1 MADEITAS
9 GLSGNFSYEYR
20 LLRQSMVDALY
31 EQSNKIIQFLRQA
44 TIASFDATAERFPKP
59 PKLSAAGL
67 TDGTDMANTA
77 FTPTAVTLT
86 VGEVGLML
94 TLTDLA
100 RFSSIADY
108 EWYGAECGKA
118 VAEKLIGDIAGLAA
132 GFTGTTVGATGVN
145 LSEQNFRDAKTNLVT
160 ANVPGP
166 YAAMLHPVQVNDLET
181 SIGSTISAAGN
192 TGASARS
199 ETNDLSMG
207 PEMDAGMLYGV
218 RVVSSPQIPTAN
230 VGADRNGAMFA
241 ANRALAYVEKWAVRP
256 ELERD
261 ASLRA
266 TEIVVTAAYSVG
278 ELDDTSGVGIITDA

>member
-1 MADEITAS
+1 MANEIVAS
-9 GLSGNFSYEYR
+9 GLSGTFSYEYR

-31 EQSNKIIQFLRQA
+31 ERSNKLIQFLRQA
-44 TIASFDATAERFPKP
+44 SLRGFESTAERFPKP
-59 PKLSAAGL
+59 PKLSASAL

-77 FTPTAVTLT
+77 FSPSQIPLT

-132 GFTGTTVGATGVN
+132 GFTGTTVGSTGVN
-145 LSEQNFRDAKTNLVT
+145 LTEQNFRDGKTVLIA

-166 YAAMLHPVQVNDLET
+166 YAAMLHPQQVNDLET
-181 SIGSTISAAGN
+181 SIGSTISAAAN
-192 TGASARS
+192 TGSSARA

-207 PEMDAGMLYGV
+207 PEMDMGTLFGV
-218 RVVSSPQIPTAN
+218 RIVASPQIPTAN
-230 VGADRNGAMFA
+230 AGADRNGAMFA
-241 ANRALAYVEKWAVRP
+241 VNRALAYVEKWAMRP

-266 TEIVVTAAYSVG
+266 TEIVVTAAYAVG